1 MKALNSARLVVHINL
16 VIARP
21 LSLRRIMSAENINI
35 LDRAGQD
42 GSTRNRLDLA
52 PSRPFLKAPTSFS
65 ITSTKNIM
73 SFGFDLVTKT
83 NQLARTH

>member
-1 MKALNSARLVVHINL
+1 
-16 VIARP
+16 
-21 LSLRRIMSAENINI
+21 MSAEIDI
-35 LDRAGQD
+35 QYALT

-73 SFGFDLVTKT
+73 SFGFDLGY
-83 NQLARTH
+83 